1 MVETR
6 GLRSA
11 FAVAQLLSSLAV
23 GGVEDRLNA
32 LRSLRL
38 EVIDAAQGPMPKNT
52 ARVLLQIMKELVRA
66 FGDRRRQLELAHEFR
81 TTFSGKPRIVRRQLR
96 HYHLLEMPEE
106 WNQIAFDDHVHDVNT
121 KGRKS
126 STHLLMDAWIKGI
139 RRLRIIHYNFMEPR
153 FAAELFAAA
162 RILDIDVRI
171 GIEFSARFRDTF
183 VQLIWVPRGFA
194 DAQSFLCFL
203 AEPPVMRLMEA
214 GRRASLYQQE
224 YVIAL
229 LHKFNAVHRAG
240 PQRAPGHRARAG
252 RPGRVPRLRRH
263 RPEIQA
269 APVQVHLRQGAES
282 PAGAHLRFRAGA
294 GNGRGGPAP
303 RSLGV
308 ARAHERHGPRGADRR
323 LSRAAAQPRDR
334 LPRPPGR
341 LAGRPRTAAPLAP
354 GDARPPGRA
363 ARRLPGDPEPHEPE
377 GRGGPGAALRL
388 PGDDHAAGDL
398 QPEGLLRRQDGPRGR
413 DRHSD
418 AGDQRGQRHPPEAGH
433 PRDHRTRAGDRSA
446 RADREAQGHPL
457 RHRRPQ
463 VLLRGP
469 AAQVAHRQRLDGPL
483 RAFSRHGA
491 RYPGDPAGARAARDR
506 ARPQGRGP
514 RDHPGADDGPEDP
527 DPSAG
532 GGRLELCA
540 AGSRPGRSASCS
552 TRTG

>member
-38 EVIDAAQGPMPKNT
+38 EVIDAAQGPLPKNT

-96 HYHLLEMPEE
+96 QLPP
-106 WNQIAFDDHVHDVNT
+106 AGDA
-121 KGRKS
+121 GRVEP
-126 STHLLMDAWIKGI
+126 D
-139 RRLRIIHYNFMEPR
+139 RLRRPR
-153 FAAELFAAA
+153 SRRQHQGPQVVHPPAHGRLDQGHPPAAHHPLQLHRAALRRRAVRRRAHPGHRRAHRHRVLGPLPGHVRAAHLGAA
-162 RILDIDVRI
+162 RVR
-171 GIEFSARFRDTF
+171 GRPVLPVLPGGAAGHAADGGGAQRLALPAGVRDRAPAQ
-183 VQLIWVPRGFA
+183 VQRG
-194 DAQSFLCFL
+194 
-203 AEPPVMRLMEA
+203 PPGGA
-214 GRRASLYQQE
+214 
-224 YVIAL
+224 
-229 LHKFNAVHRAG
+229 
-240 PQRAPGHRARAG
+240 QRAAGHRARAG

-282 PAGAHLRFRAGA
+282 PPGAHLRFRAGA

-341 LAGRPRTAAPLAP
+341 FAGRPRAAAPLAP
-354 GDARPPGRA
+354 GDARPPDRA

-413 DRHSD
+413 DRHPD

-433 PRDHRTRAGDRSA
+433 PRDHRTRAGDRAA

-491 RYPGDPAGARAARDR
+491 RHPGDPAAARAARDR

-514 RDHPGADDGPEDP
+514 RDHPGADDGAEDAHA
-527 DPSAG
+527 DSG
-532 GGRLELCA
+532 GGRFGA
-540 AGSRPGRSASCS
+540 APPPRLRAARPSCS